1 MLGTEGDFTCGH
13 TGYEATAPRRLTRP
27 ELDGEDVQ
35 MALLH
40 EINTLR
46 IVHRERTVR
55 PGLDADAADALDDGD
70 IGHRV
75 NPT

>member
-1 MLGTEGDFTCGH
+1 MSV
-13 TGYEATAPRRLTRP
+13 TRP

-40 EINTLR
+40 EMNTLW
-46 IVHRERTVR
+46 IVYRERTVR